1 MMNPAIKAQWLR
13 DLRSGEYPQGT
24 GKLRTSDGKFC
35 CLGVLCEQAVKAGI
49 VILVDLD
56 GTWGYRAVGDGNDVA
71 IGTLPE
77 AVQDWAGLSCNPGV
91 PIGILGTSSLST
103 LNDGFNDGEVR
114 TEQRNFREIADLI
127 EAHL

>member
-13 DLRSGEYPQGT
+13 DLRSGEYPQGK
-24 GKLRTSDGKFC
+24 GRLRKDGKFC

-56 GTWGYRAVGDGNDVA
+56 GTWGYRAVGDGNDFA
-71 IGTLPE
+71 LGTLPE
-77 AVQDWAGLSCNPGV
+77 AVQDWAGLSSNPGV
-91 PIGILGTSSLST
+91 PIGILGWTSSLAT
-103 LNDGFNDGEVR
+103 LNDGVR

-127 EAHL
+127 EAQL